1 MSSDNAKSLGSRNKT
16 KKENDESKK
25 ESTAEGDT
33 RKVVYKE
40 VCKANVNKAWESKN

>member
-1 MSSDNAKSLGSRNKT
+1 MSSDDAKSFGSKNKT

-33 RKVVYKE
+33 RKIVWKEKSAE
-40 VCKANVNKAWESKN
+40 VC

>member
-33 RKVVYKE
+33 RKVVCKE